1 MNWKFWKK
9 TETKNEGGPAPIKLS
24 GPKDIPESIGMY
36 MVTTLQKDPDWVWT
50 LKAVMREHV
59 DDKNIKDIR
68 IYDPSQTA
76 VQRVSVKNYSTFD
89 ARPELILYE
98 GWFNKK
104 NRKFEIKEKTPSLSK
119 AKAA

>member
-9 TETKNEGGPAPIKLS
+9 TATEHAGGSSPIKLS
-24 GPKDIPESIGMY
+24 GPKDIPESVGMY

-59 DDKNIKDIR
+59 DEKHIKDIR
-68 IYDPSQTA
+68 VYDPSQTA

-104 NRKFEIKEKTPSLSK
+104 NRKFEIKEKTPSAK
-119 AKAA
+119 VKAA